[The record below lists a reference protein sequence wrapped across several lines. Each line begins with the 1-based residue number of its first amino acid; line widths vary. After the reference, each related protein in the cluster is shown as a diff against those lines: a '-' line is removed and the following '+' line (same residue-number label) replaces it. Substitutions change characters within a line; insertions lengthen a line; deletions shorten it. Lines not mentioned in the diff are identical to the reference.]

1 MDSTSVRRPVPRS
14 GWVFLVLAMLC
25 TAPAVVWLVN
35 GVWASLIGPPLVLGT
50 LAVGIPLFAR
60 ESEDFRGACL
70 AVGWCLVVLSVLGSV
85 FGLFVLTPPGIVL
98 LAAASRSRPEPR
110 HLPLAIGAL
119 VSAATLGFAGWA
131 IVETWIAPHFQE
143 PDALVATVQDRS
155 LLLDGGFPELLTYD
169 GSRLGHGAT
178 HVDLSSPG
186 DGPGG
191 RLVVVFDPR
200 TPDADLTV
208 LRQLLADLPGVSNV
222 TLCAPPAGN
231 CR

>member
-1 MDSTSVRRPVPRS
+1 MDSTGVRRPVPRS
-14 GWVFLVLAMLC
+14 GWIFLVLAMLC
-25 TAPAVVWLVN
+25 TAPTVALVVY
-35 GVWASLIGPPLVLGT
+35 GAWATLMGPFMVLGP

-60 ESEDFRGACL
+60 EAEGFRGACL

-85 FGLFVLTPPGIVL
+85 WGLFVLTPPGIVL

-110 HLPLAIGAL
+110 RLPVAIGAL
-119 VSAATLGFAGWA
+119 VSAATLGFVGWVL
-131 IVETWIAPHFQE
+131 VEKWIAPYFRE
-143 PDALVATVQDRS
+143 PDAFVATVQERR
-155 LLLDGGFPELLTYD
+155 LLLEGGFPELLTYD

-178 HVDLSSPG
+178 HVDLSSSG

-208 LRQLLADLPGVSNV
+208 LRQLLADLPGVGNV
-222 TLCAPPAGN
+222 KLCDPPAGN